1 METSRAI
8 CEQLGIDYIDFSKPE
23 NFVKLLDL
31 LFKYKKHFNLY
42 MRKRTQNFTEDV
54 LNIFLEEI
62 KETKIEYPLQ
72 VKEFSC
78 IIKNEYWS

>member
-1 METSRAI
+1 
-8 CEQLGIDYIDFSKPE
+8 
-23 NFVKLLDL
+23 
-31 LFKYKKHFNLY
+31 

-62 KETKIEYPLQ
+62 GETKIEHPLQ